1 MSNIDVVDKGDAVWN
16 LYGGV
21 GPSDTLQQGDLIKF
35 SKKNCQDSYGIVVT
49 ADCDLDKKKHSRLVT
64 LVPLLSV
71 EEIICRC
78 LSFDAFENYGLKLQ
92 EFCKQSLT
100 IDVAVEDSQ
109 FLAKIKSRL
118 LINDIK
124 DRNVE
129 LAARVLVH
137 EHIDLTIS
145 DMRLI
150 LESSGVPWAKVIDRL
165 RNQIKA
171 RGDLLVLSSPP
182 LTGAAASIAWLRS
195 MWQEQVSSI
204 ALRTSESA
212 SRVGLRVA
220 QLNSPFRYRLT
231 QMLGQVFSDIG
242 LPDISTASVD
252 AVFTGLSI

>member
-1 MSNIDVVDKGDAVWN
+1 MSDIDAVERDDAIWN
-16 LYGGV
+16 LYSGV
-21 GPSDTLQQGDLIKF
+21 GPGDTLQQGDLIKF
-35 SKKNCQDSYGIVVT
+35 SKESCPDRYGIVVT

-71 EEIICRC
+71 EEVICQC
-78 LSFDAFENYGLKLQ
+78 LSYDTFENYGSKLQ
-92 EFCKQSLT
+92 EFCRQSLT
-100 IDVAVEDSQ
+100 IDVAAADSQ
-109 FLAKIKSRL
+109 FLARIKSRL
-118 LINDIK
+118 LINDIV

-129 LAARVLVH
+129 LTARVLVH
-137 EHIDLTIS
+137 EHVDITIS

-150 LESSGVPWAKVIDRL
+150 LESSGVLWAKVIDRL
-165 RNQIKA
+165 RNQVKA

-182 LTGAAASIAWLRS
+182 LTAASASVAWLRP

-231 QMLGQVFSDIG
+231 QMLGQVFADIG
-242 LPDISTASVD
+242 LPDIPTASVD
-252 AVFTGLSI
+252 AVFTGLNT